1 MSAYPPPGSSRG
13 FAAAPGED
21 LADFRARLR
30 AAQAADVERRRNDLA
45 AQASD
50 ATAPAV
56 RIRIWERLHHTALP
70 ADAGHPL
77 VPVIAA
83 GTRLT
88 VAEVGAEQARRAQG
102 PAAAPAVSPAPSS
115 AASR

>member
-1 MSAYPPPGSSRG
+1 MSAFPPPGSSRG

-30 AAQAADVERRRNDLA
+30 AAQAADVERRRSDLA
-45 AQASD
+45 AQARD
-50 ATAPAV
+50 DTAPAV
-56 RIRIWERLHHTALP
+56 RIRIWERVHHTALP
-70 ADAGHPL
+70 AAAGHPL
-77 VPVIAA
+77 VRVIAA
-83 GTRLT
+83 ATRLT

-102 PAAAPAVSPAPSS
+102 APAVSPAPSS